1 MVPPP
6 ATATVVWLGSAH
18 GGVGVVGGKA
28 ASLDRLARLGFRI
41 PPGFCLT
48 TAAFDVQLEAI
59 ERAREVLA
67 ALPDEAARCRITEAM
82 ERAPIEPGLAAE
94 LDEAVAQ
101 LVGELGGLG
110 IANPLFAVRS
120 SGIGEDGSA
129 ASYAGL
135 HETELGVRPEGVADA
150 VRRCWASLWS
160 GPAVAYR
167 QRKSLTLDG
176 GGMAVVVQ
184 SLVPADASAVVFTRN
199 PVTHTDDLV
208 ITAVRGLGEA
218 MVAGTTTPETIVLD
232 RATREVIDYTPG
244 IATAAWSP
252 ARTAGSS
259 TSPMGRTARR
269 SMATSSTSSR
279 ASPSTS
285 SAGSVPPSTSR
296 PRSPAASGSSSRLG
310 RSPPAEGSHDRHRPR
325 RPPPRRGRPGISRRV
340 RACGRRGADAG
351 SSMTCTGRSR

>member
-1 MVPPP
+1 MPPP
-6 ATATVVWLGSAH
+6 ATATVVWLGSSDD
-18 GGVGVVGGKA
+18 GVDVVGGKA

-67 ALPDEAARCRITEAM
+67 ALPDEAARRRITEAM

-94 LDEAVAQ
+94 LDEAV
-101 LVGELGGLG
+101 LRLIRELEGLG
-110 IANPLFAVRS
+110 VTNPLFAVRS

-135 HETELGVRPEGVADA
+135 HETELGVRPEGIAGA

-160 GPAVAYR
+160 APAVAYR
-167 QRKSLTLDG
+167 LRKGLTLDG

-232 RATREVIDYTPG
+232 RATREVLDYSPG
-244 IATAAWSP
+244 V
-252 ARTAGSS
+252 AGS
-259 TSPMGRTARR
+259 
-269 SMATSSTSSR
+269 
-279 ASPSTS
+279 
-285 SAGSVPPSTSR
+285 
-296 PRSPAASGSSSRLG
+296 RL
-310 RSPPAEGSHDRHRPR
+310 
-325 RPPPRRGRPGISRRV
+325 V
-340 RACGRRGADAG
+340 ADANG
-351 SSMTCTGRSR
+351 GIVDVPDGTDGPALDGDVLDELASLALGVERGFGAAVDIEAAITGGQWFLLQARPITTS